1 MRFPPIV
8 YQTAFSTILL
18 AITLDLTAALKD
30 VRVRVPHAVRRS
42 EKAIL
47 KCFYDIEDDSLYS
60 VKWYKGRREF
70 YRYTPK
76 ETPPMKVFHFPGV
89 KVRRV
94 SSNESQV
101 VLDAVTMATSGKYSC
116 EVSADAPSF
125 HTLIAAAELEVIET
139 PHNAPFITGIRPRY
153 RVGDILRGNC
163 TSRHSR
169 PAANLTWTVNN
180 EEVNPALVRHHK
192 ILRDARNDMETA
204 IVGIHFVVTD
214 QHFDNGKLKL
224 RCSAQ
229 LHDVYWKT
237 TEKIVLEADLYP
249 KHGSVANGNH
259 VNPDDFYDQYAL
271 HEDHFHNKKNS
282 YLTQIQEFLFPFV
295 SSGGEEDG
303 SEGGME
309 DGGAAWR
316 GAGSSSCRPSASQSW
331 AAFGGSLLA
340 VLSWTLARQLVS
352 PLQAVTTKAGGAACN
367 TSGRCTIRRTSPFG
381 MRVIATKQMQKQ
393 KQRQL
398 EHRKSCLRVSNFSW
412 KGRGCGCGCECGC
425 RSECEN
431 GISSNSS
438 NSSKS
443 SSRCIRQLT

>member
-1 MRFPPIV
+1 MRFHQAV
-8 YQTAFSTILL
+8 YQMALTTILL
-18 AITLDLTAALKD
+18 AITIELASALRD
-30 VRVRVPHAVRRS
+30 VRVRVPHAVRRG
-42 EKAIL
+42 EKGIL

-139 PHNAPFITGIRPRY
+139 PHNAPFITGIRSRY

-180 EEVNPALVRHHK
+180 EEVNPSHVRHHK
-192 ILRDARNDMETA
+192 IVVDTRNDMQTS

-237 TEKIVLEADLYP
+237 TEKTILEADPFTKY
-249 KHGSVANGNH
+249 GSGGASGNR
-259 VNPDDFYDQYAL
+259 VSPDEFYDQYTL
-271 HEDHFHNKKNS
+271 HEDEQFHSKKNS
-282 YLTQIQEFLFPFV
+282 YLTQLQ
-295 SSGGEEDG
+295 GEEDDG
-303 SEGGME
+303 AEGAE

-316 GAGSSSCRPSASQSW
+316 GAGSGSSSCCPSQSL
-331 AAFGGSLLA
+331 AVSGSLLA
-340 VLSWTLARQLVS
+340 VLGWTLGRQLVS
-352 PLQAVTTKAGGAACN
+352 QLQAL
-367 TSGRCTIRRTSPFG
+367 TSGASKYSRRCTILRTHSG
-381 MRVIATKQMQKQ
+381 HMRVSATKQR
-393 KQRQL
+393 QRRAQGL
-398 EHRKSCLRVSNFSW
+398 QASNCSW
-412 KGRGCGCGCECGC
+412 RGCTLEKARGTG
-425 RSECEN
+425 
-431 GISSNSS
+431 
-438 NSSKS
+438 S
-443 SSRCIRQLT
+443 SSSSCIRQLT

>member
-1 MRFPPIV
+1 MAATTKS
-8 YQTAFSTILL
+8 QSESLL
-18 AITLDLTAALKD
+18 NGSNEAAVKTTQQGETTDDTMLKFLDYSSALRD
-30 VRVRVPHAVRRS
+30 VRVRVPHAVRRG

-89 KVRRV
+89 KVRRM

-101 VLDAVTMATSGKYSC
+101 VLDVVTMATSGKYSC

-180 EEVNPALVRHHK
+180 EEVNPSHVRHHK
-192 ILRDARNDMETA
+192 IIRDVRNDMETA

-229 LHDVYWKT
+229 LHDIYWKT
-237 TEKIVLEADLYP
+237 TEKTILEADPFTKY
-249 KHGSVANGNH
+249 GNGANGNR
-259 VNPDDFYDQYAL
+259 VSPDELYDQYTL
-271 HEDHFHNKKNS
+271 HEDEQFQSKKNS
-282 YLTQIQEFLFPFV
+282 YLTQLQ
-295 SSGGEEDG
+295 GEGDDD
-303 SEGGME
+303 GGMDGVE

-316 GAGSSSCRPSASQSW
+316 GVSSSSGCPSQSL
-331 AAFGGSLLA
+331 AVSASLLA
-340 VLSWTLARQLVS
+340 LLSWTLGKQLVVS
-352 PLQAVTTKAGGAACN
+352 VTKEFETRRVRH
-367 TSGRCTIRRTSPFG
+367 GRGMDELSHVDSLRMQG
-381 MRVIATKQMQKQ
+381 MRVRTTKRRRRQC
-393 KQRQL
+393 QRVL
-398 EHRKSCLRVSNFSW
+398 APCSW
-412 KGRGCGCGCECGC
+412 KGCTG
-425 RSECEN
+425 
-431 GISSNSS
+431 
-438 NSSKS
+438 
-443 SSRCIRQLT
+443 SRCIRQLT

>member
-1 MRFPPIV
+1 MRFPQIV
-8 YQTAFSTILL
+8 YQTALATLLL
-18 AITLDLTAALKD
+18 AITLELAEALRD

-89 KVRRV
+89 KVKRV

-192 ILRDARNDMETA
+192 IIRDSRNDMETA

-237 TEKIVLEADLYP
+237 TEKIVLEADLFA
-249 KHGSVANGNH
+249 KHGNVANGNH

-271 HEDHFHNKKNS
+271 HEDHLQNKKNS
-282 YLTQIQEFLFPFV
+282 YLTQLQ
-295 SSGGEEDG
+295 GEEDDG
-303 SEGGME
+303 SEGGLG

-316 GAGSSSCRPSASQSW
+316 GAGSSSSSARYPPNPSQSRW
-331 AAFGGSLLA
+331 MVGGSLMA

-352 PLQAVTTKAGGAACN
+352 PLQAMMTKAGGAACN
-367 TSGRCTIRRTSPFG
+367 TSGRCTIRRTRAVG
-381 MRVIATKQMQKQ
+381 MRVIATKQRQKHEEQ
-393 KQRQL
+393 EQQL
-398 EHRKSCLRVSNFSW
+398 HKSCLRVSKCSW
-412 KGRGCGCGCECGC
+412 KGTG
-425 RSECEN
+425 SECVC
-431 GISSNSS
+431 GIGRSN
-438 NSSKS
+438 
-443 SSRCIRQLT
+443 SRCIRQLT

>member
-1 MRFPPIV
+1 MRFPQIV
-8 YQTAFSTILL
+8 YQTALTTILL
-18 AITLDLTAALKD
+18 AITLELAEALRD

-89 KVRRV
+89 KVKRM

-139 PHNAPFITGIRPRY
+139 PHNAPFISGIRPRY

-180 EEVNPALVRHHK
+180 EEVNPSLVRHHK
-192 ILRDARNDMETA
+192 ILRDSRNDMETA

-229 LHDVYWKT
+229 LHDIYWKT
-237 TEKIVLEADLYP
+237 TEKIVLEADLFP
-249 KHGSVANGNH
+249 KHGGGNSGNH

-271 HEDHFHNKKNS
+271 HEDHLQNKKNS
-282 YLTQIQEFLFPFV
+282 YLTQLQ
-295 SSGGEEDG
+295 GEEDDG
-303 SEGGME
+303 TEGGLG

-316 GAGSSSCRPSASQSW
+316 GAGSSSSRSASQSRW
-331 AAFGGSLLA
+331 MVGGSLMA
-340 VLSWTLARQLVS
+340 VLSWTLARQLMS
-352 PLQAVTTKAGGAACN
+352 PLQAAMTKAGGAMCN
-367 TSGRCTIRRTSPFG
+367 TSGRCTIRRTGPGPGQGHGPLG
-381 MRVIATKQMQKQ
+381 MRVSVTKQRQRQRQ
-393 KQRQL
+393 KQR
-398 EHRKSCLRVSNFSW
+398 ERESCLRVSKSSW
-412 KGRGCGCGCECGC
+412 QGCGCGCDIG
-425 RSECEN
+425 RSN
-431 GISSNSS
+431 
-438 NSSKS
+438 
-443 SSRCIRQLT
+443 SRCIRQLT

>member
-1 MRFPPIV
+1 MRFPHNC
-8 YQTAFSTILL
+8 YQTILATIALL
-18 AITLDLTAALKD
+18 VTITIDYSSALRD
-30 VRVRVPHAVRRS
+30 VRVRVPHAVRRG

-89 KVRRV
+89 KVRRM

-101 VLDAVTMATSGKYSC
+101 VLDVVTMATSGKYSC

-180 EEVNPALVRHHK
+180 EEVNPSHVRHHK
-192 ILRDARNDMETA
+192 IIRDVRNDMETA

-229 LHDVYWKT
+229 LHDIYWKT
-237 TEKIVLEADLYP
+237 TEKTILEADPFTKY
-249 KHGSVANGNH
+249 GNGANGNR
-259 VNPDDFYDQYAL
+259 VSPDELYDQYTL
-271 HEDHFHNKKNS
+271 HEDEQFQSKKNS
-282 YLTQIQEFLFPFV
+282 YLTQLQDFLFHFV
-295 SSGGEEDG
+295 PSGEGDDD
-303 SEGGME
+303 GGMDGVE

-316 GAGSSSCRPSASQSW
+316 GVSSSSGCPSQSL
-331 AAFGGSLLA
+331 AVSASLLA
-340 VLSWTLARQLVS
+340 LLSWTLGKQLVVS
-352 PLQAVTTKAGGAACN
+352 VTKEFETRRVRH
-367 TSGRCTIRRTSPFG
+367 GRGMDELSHVDSLRMQG
-381 MRVIATKQMQKQ
+381 MRVRTTKRRRRQC
-393 KQRQL
+393 QRVL
-398 EHRKSCLRVSNFSW
+398 APCSW
-412 KGRGCGCGCECGC
+412 KGCTG
-425 RSECEN
+425 
-431 GISSNSS
+431 
-438 NSSKS
+438 
-443 SSRCIRQLT
+443 SRCIRQLT

>member
-1 MRFPPIV
+1 MRFHQVV
-8 YQTAFSTILL
+8 YQMALTTILL
-18 AITLDLTAALKD
+18 AITIELASALRD
-30 VRVRVPHAVRRS
+30 VRVRVPHAVRRG
-42 EKAIL
+42 EKGIL

-139 PHNAPFITGIRPRY
+139 PHNAPFITGIRSRY

-180 EEVNPALVRHHK
+180 EEVNPSHVRHHK
-192 ILRDARNDMETA
+192 IVVDTRNDMQTS

-237 TEKIVLEADLYP
+237 TEKTILEADPFTKY
-249 KHGSVANGNH
+249 GSGGASGNR
-259 VNPDDFYDQYAL
+259 VSPDEFYDQYTL
-271 HEDHFHNKKNS
+271 HEDEQFHSKKNS
-282 YLTQIQEFLFPFV
+282 YLTQLQ
-295 SSGGEEDG
+295 GEEDDG
-303 SEGGME
+303 AEGAE

-316 GAGSSSCRPSASQSW
+316 GAGSGSSSCCPSQSL
-331 AAFGGSLLA
+331 AVSGSLLA
-340 VLSWTLARQLVS
+340 VLGWTLGRQLVS
-352 PLQAVTTKAGGAACN
+352 QLQAL
-367 TSGRCTIRRTSPFG
+367 TSGASNNSRRCTILRTHSG
-381 MRVIATKQMQKQ
+381 HMRVSATKQR
-393 KQRQL
+393 QRRGQDL
-398 EHRKSCLRVSNFSW
+398 QASNCSW
-412 KGRGCGCGCECGC
+412 RGCTLEKTRGSGSG
-425 RSECEN
+425 
-431 GISSNSS
+431 
-438 NSSKS
+438 S
-443 SSRCIRQLT
+443 SSSCIRQLT

>member
-1 MRFPPIV
+1 MRFPRV
-8 YQTAFSTILL
+8 VCQTALATLLL
-18 AITLDLTAALKD
+18 AINFELIAALRD
-30 VRVRVPHAVRRS
+30 VRVRVPHAVRRN

-89 KVRRV
+89 KVRRM

-139 PHNAPFITGIRPRY
+139 PHNPPFITGIRARY

-180 EEVNPALVRHHK
+180 EEVNPSHVRHHK
-192 ILRDARNDMETA
+192 VIRESRNDLESS

-229 LHDVYWKT
+229 LHDIYWKT
-237 TEKIVLEADLYP
+237 TEKIVLEVDPFTKY
-249 KHGSVANGNH
+249 GNGANGNR
-259 VNPDDFYDQYAL
+259 VSPDEFYDQYTL
-271 HEDHFHNKKNS
+271 HEEDQFHSKKS
-282 YLTQIQEFLFPFV
+282 GLLTHLQ
-295 SSGGEEDG
+295 GEEDD
-303 SEGGME
+303 GMGNGVE

-316 GAGSSSCRPSASQSW
+316 GAGSSSSRPSPSW
-331 AAFGGSLLA
+331 AAGGGGLLLA
-340 VLSWTLARQLVS
+340 ALSWTLGRQLVS
-352 PLQAVTTKAGGAACN
+352 SPLDAASKTENVYNTCKAQNSRSQGNQCN
-367 TSGRCTIRRTSPFG
+367 QGRPGRRHCQIRRTHA
-381 MRVIATKQMQKQ
+381 MRVIATKHK
-393 KQRQL
+393 KG
-398 EHRKSCLRVSNFSW
+398 LRASDCSW
-412 KGRGCGCGCECGC
+412 QGC
-425 RSECEN
+425 STIT
-431 GISSNSS
+431 ISTNR
-438 NSSKS
+438 
-443 SSRCIRQLT
+443 SSRCTRQLT

>member
-1 MRFPPIV
+1 MRFLHV
-8 YQTAFSTILL
+8 FYQLAFLL
-18 AITLDLTAALKD
+18 AILIELSIALRD
-30 VRVRVPHAVRRS
+30 VRVRVPHAVRRG
-42 EKAIL
+42 EKAVL

-89 KVRRV
+89 KVRRT

-101 VLDAVTMATSGKYSC
+101 VLDSVTMSTSGKYSC

-180 EEVNPALVRHHK
+180 EEVNPSHVRHHK
-192 ILRDARNDMETA
+192 ILRDTRNEMETS

-214 QHFDNGKLKL
+214 QHFENGKLKL

-229 LHDVYWKT
+229 LHDIYWKT
-237 TEKIVLEADLYP
+237 TEKTILEADPFGKY
-249 KHGSVANGNH
+249 GGNGASGNR
-259 VNPDDFYDQYAL
+259 VSADEIYDQYTL
-271 HEDHFHNKKNS
+271 HEDEQFHNKKNS
-282 YLTQIQEFLFPFV
+282 YLTQLQ
-295 SSGGEEDG
+295 GEEDDG
-303 SEGGME
+303 ADGLE

-316 GAGSSSCRPSASQSW
+316 GVSSASSSSTLSLAPSGL
-331 AAFGGSLLA
+331 AATLLA
-340 VLSWTLARQLVS
+340 LLSWSLARQLVS
-352 PLQAVTTKAGGAACN
+352 QLAPITKHRPMRMRALQQDRQSQSKGLRAHC
-367 TSGRCTIRRTSPFG
+367 CTDS
-381 MRVIATKQMQKQ
+381 
-393 KQRQL
+393 
-398 EHRKSCLRVSNFSW
+398 
-412 KGRGCGCGCECGC
+412 
-425 RSECEN
+425 
-431 GISSNSS
+431 SSNSS
-438 NSSKS
+438 SSS
-443 SSRCIRQLT
+443 SSNNKGCSKECSRCIRQLT

>member
-1 MRFPPIV
+1 MRFPQIV
-8 YQTAFSTILL
+8 HQTALTTLLL
-18 AITLDLTAALKD
+18 AITLELTEALRD
-30 VRVRVPHAVRRS
+30 VRVRVPHAVRRT

-89 KVRRV
+89 KVRRM

-139 PHNAPFITGIRPRY
+139 PHNAPFIAGIRPRY

-180 EEVNPALVRHHK
+180 EEVNPSLVRHHK
-192 ILRDARNDMETA
+192 ILRDSRNEMETA

-237 TEKIVLEADLYP
+237 TEKIVLEADLFP
-249 KHGSVANGNH
+249 KHGSGPNGNH
-259 VNPDDFYDQYAL
+259 VSPDDFYDQYAL
-271 HEDHFHNKKNS
+271 HEDNSHNKKNS
-282 YLTQIQEFLFPFV
+282 YLTQLQ
-295 SSGGEEDG
+295 GEEDDG
-303 SEGGME
+303 TEGGLG

-316 GAGSSSCRPSASQSW
+316 GAGSSSSRPSPSQSCW
-331 AAFGGSLLA
+331 MVGGSLMA

-352 PLQAVTTKAGGAACN
+352 PLQAMMTKANGTTCN
-367 TSGRCTIRRTSPFG
+367 TSGRCTIRRTRPLG
-381 MRVIATKQMQKQ
+381 MRVIAA
-393 KQRQL
+393 KQRQHQQQQKQ
-398 EHRKSCLRVSNFSW
+398 EHHKSCLRVLKFSW
-412 KGRGCGCGCECGC
+412 KGCGCGC
-425 RSECEN
+425 
-431 GISSNSS
+431 GIGRTN
-438 NSSKS
+438 
-443 SSRCIRQLT
+443 SRCIRQLT

>member
-1 MRFPPIV
+1 MRFLQV
-8 YQTAFSTILL
+8 FYRTAFLLTL
-18 AITLDLTAALKD
+18 AIELSTALRD
-30 VRVRVPHAVRRS
+30 VRVRVPHAVRRG
-42 EKAIL
+42 EKAVL

-89 KVRRV
+89 KVRRA

-101 VLDAVTMATSGKYSC
+101 VLDAVTMPTSGKYSC

-180 EEVNPALVRHHK
+180 EEVNPSHVRHHK

-237 TEKIVLEADLYP
+237 TEKTILEADPFGKY
-249 KHGSVANGNH
+249 GGNGANGNR
-259 VNPDDFYDQYAL
+259 VSADEIYDQYTL
-271 HEDHFHNKKNS
+271 HEDEQFHSKKNS
-282 YLTQIQEFLFPFV
+282 YLTQLQ
-295 SSGGEEDG
+295 GEEDDVADG
-303 SEGGME
+303 LE

-316 GAGSSSCRPSASQSW
+316 GVSSSASSLQTV
-331 AAFGGSLLA
+331 AANAATATGTLLA
-340 VLSWTLARQLVS
+340 LLSWSLAGQLVS
-352 PLQAVTTKAGGAACN
+352 QLLQITKH
-367 TSGRCTIRRTSPFG
+367 RP
-381 MRVIATKQMQKQ
+381 MREGTYKT
-393 KQRQL
+393 QRQQQQQVD
-398 EHRKSCLRVSNFSW
+398 EPEQRQRLRAHNCTS
-412 KGRGCGCGCECGC
+412 KGC
-425 RSECEN
+425 
-431 GISSNSS
+431 
-438 NSSKS
+438 
-443 SSRCIRQLT
+443 SRCSRQLT

>member
-1 MRFPPIV
+1 E
-8 YQTAFSTILL
+8 
-18 AITLDLTAALKD
+18 LTDALRD
-30 VRVRVPHAVRRS
+30 VRVRVPHAVKRT

-76 ETPPMKVFHFPGV
+76 ENPPMKVFHFPGV
-89 KVRRV
+89 KVKRM

-139 PHNAPFITGIRPRY
+139 PHNPPFITGIRPRY

-180 EEVNPALVRHHK
+180 EEVNPAHVRHHK
-192 ILRDARNDMETA
+192 IIREPRNDLETS

-237 TEKIVLEADLYP
+237 TEKTVLEVDP
-249 KHGSVANGNH
+249 FTKMGNGPNGNR
-259 VNPDDFYDQYAL
+259 VSPDEFYDQYTL
-271 HEDHFHNKKNS
+271 HEDEQFHNKKNS
-282 YLTQIQEFLFPFV
+282 YLTQLQDFLFHFV
-295 SSGGEEDG
+295 PSGEEDDG
-303 SEGGME
+303 TNEGVE

-316 GAGSSSCRPSASQSW
+316 GPHSGSARPSPSW
-331 AAFGGSLLA
+331 AVGGCGSLLA
-340 VLSWTLARQLVS
+340 VLSWTLGRQLVS
-352 PLQAVTTKAGGAACN
+352 PLQRQVMSKAGGATCRPGTSRN
-367 TSGRCTIRRTSPFG
+367 TGSGFPDLVAVRRTNS
-381 MRVIATKQMQKQ
+381 MRVIATKHK
-393 KQRQL
+393 R
-398 EHRKSCLRVSNFSW
+398 SLRPSDCSW
-412 KGRGCGCGCECGC
+412 NGC
-425 RSECEN
+425 S
-431 GISSNSS
+431 ISSTNSS
-438 NSSKS
+438 S
-443 SSRCIRQLT
+443 SSRCMRQLT

>member
-1 MRFPPIV
+1 
-8 YQTAFSTILL
+8 
-18 AITLDLTAALKD
+18 ITVLIFAEFCRALRD
-30 VRVRVPHAVRRS
+30 VRVRVPHAVRRG
-42 EKAIL
+42 EKAVL

-89 KVRRV
+89 KVRRTA
-94 SSNESQV
+94 SNESQV
-101 VLDAVTMATSGKYSC
+101 VLDAVTMPTSGKYSC

-180 EEVNPALVRHHK
+180 EEVNPSHVRHHK
-192 ILRDARNDMETA
+192 ILRDTRNEMETS

-214 QHFDNGKLKL
+214 QHFENGKLKL

-237 TEKIVLEADLYP
+237 TEKTILEADPYG
-249 KHGSVANGNH
+249 KYGTAGASGNR
-259 VNPDDFYDQYAL
+259 VSPDELYDQYSI
-271 HEDHFHNKKNS
+271 HEDDQFHIKKNS
-282 YLTQIQEFLFPFV
+282 YLTQLQDFFFHFV
-295 SSGGEEDG
+295 PSGEEDDG
-303 SEGGME
+303 VEGLE

-316 GAGSSSCRPSASQSW
+316 GVSSGSSSCSSTRQSAAH
-331 AAFGGSLLA
+331 AALLLA
-340 VLSWTLARQLVS
+340 LLGCALLGQLVS
-352 PLQAVTTKAGGAACN
+352 QLTAA
-367 TSGRCTIRRTSPFG
+367 
-381 MRVIATKQMQKQ
+381 IATKQHMPMRAEEAAAEGQAAQKEH
-393 KQRQL
+393 QRQ
-398 EHRKSCLRVSNFSW
+398 SLRVGSNRNSYGSGSGSGS
-412 KGRGCGCGCECGC
+412 KACG
-425 RSECEN
+425 
-431 GISSNSS
+431 
-438 NSSKS
+438 
-443 SSRCIRQLT
+443 RCIRQLT

>member
-1 MRFPPIV
+1 E
-8 YQTAFSTILL
+8 L
-18 AITLDLTAALKD
+18 AEALRD

-153 RVGDILRGNC
+153 QVGDILRGNC

-169 PAANLTWTVNN
+169 PAANLTWTVN
-180 EEVNPALVRHHK
+180 PALVRHHK
-192 ILRDARNDMETA
+192 IIRDSRNDMETA

-237 TEKIVLEADLYP
+237 TEKIVLETDRFA
-249 KHGSVANGNH
+249 KHGNVANGNH

-271 HEDHFHNKKNS
+271 HEDHLQNKKNS
-282 YLTQIQEFLFPFV
+282 YLTQLQEFLSYHFV
-295 SSGGEEDG
+295 PSGEEDDG
-303 SEGGME
+303 SEGGLG

-316 GAGSSSCRPSASQSW
+316 GADSSSSSIRYPPNPSQSRW
-331 AAFGGSLLA
+331 LVGGSLMA

-352 PLQAVTTKAGGAACN
+352 PLQAMMTKAGGAASN
-367 TSGRCTIRRTSPFG
+367 TSERCTIRRTRAVG
-381 MRVIATKQMQKQ
+381 MRVIATKQRQKQ
-393 KQRQL
+393 QEQEQEQELHKT
-398 EHRKSCLRVSNFSW
+398 CLRVSKCSW
-412 KGRGCGCGCECGC
+412 KGYGCGWECGCGIG
-425 RSECEN
+425 RSN
-431 GISSNSS
+431 
-438 NSSKS
+438 
-443 SSRCIRQLT
+443 SRCIRQLT

>member
-1 MRFPPIV
+1 MV
-8 YQTAFSTILL
+8 LL
-18 AITLDLTAALKD
+18 EGLFLIFLCYFLISELISALRD
-30 VRVRVPHAVRRS
+30 VRVRVPHAVRRN

-89 KVRRV
+89 KVRRM

-139 PHNAPFITGIRPRY
+139 PHNPPFITGIRARY

-180 EEVNPALVRHHK
+180 EEVNPSHVRHHK
-192 ILRDARNDMETA
+192 VIRESRNDLESS

-229 LHDVYWKT
+229 LHDIYWKT
-237 TEKIVLEADLYP
+237 TEKTVLEVDPFTKY
-249 KHGSVANGNH
+249 GNGANGNR
-259 VNPDDFYDQYAL
+259 VSPDEFYDQYTL
-271 HEDHFHNKKNS
+271 HEEDQFHSKKNGF
-282 YLTQIQEFLFPFV
+282 LTHLQDLFYFV
-295 SSGGEEDG
+295 FPGEEDDG
-303 SEGGME
+303 IDNGVE

-316 GAGSSSCRPSASQSW
+316 GAGSSSSRPSQSW
-331 AAFGGSLLA
+331 AAGGGGLLLA
-340 VLSWTLARQLVS
+340 ALSWTLGRQLVS
-352 PLQAVTTKAGGAACN
+352 SPLQAASKIESVCN
-367 TSGRCTIRRTSPFG
+367 TCKTQNSRSQGTQGRPGRRHCQIRRTQG
-381 MRVIATKQMQKQ
+381 MRVIATKHK
-393 KQRQL
+393 R
-398 EHRKSCLRVSNFSW
+398 CLRASDCSW
-412 KGRGCGCGCECGC
+412 QGCSTITISTNRSGRCT
-425 RSECEN
+425 
-431 GISSNSS
+431 
-438 NSSKS
+438 
-443 SSRCIRQLT
+443 RQLT

>member
-1 MRFPPIV
+1 MRFPQNAH
-8 YQTAFSTILL
+8 QTALTTILL
-18 AITLDLTAALKD
+18 ALTLEMTAALRD

-204 IVGIHFVVTD
+204 VVGIHFVVTD

-237 TEKIVLEADLYP
+237 TEKIVLEADLFP
-249 KHGSVANGNH
+249 KHGTGANGNH

-271 HEDHFHNKKNS
+271 HEDHLHNKKNS
-282 YLTQIQEFLFPFV
+282 YLTQLQEFFFYHFV
-295 SSGGEEDG
+295 PSGEEDDG
-303 SEGGME
+303 SEGGLG

-316 GAGSSSCRPSASQSW
+316 GAGSSSSRLSPSSSQSCW
-331 AAFGGSLLA
+331 MVGWSLMA

-352 PLQAVTTKAGGAACN
+352 PLQSMMTKTDGATCN
-367 TSGRCTIRRTSPFG
+367 MRERCTSRRTRPHG
-381 MRVIATKQMQKQ
+381 MRVSATKQKQ
-393 KQRQL
+393 KQEQRQMQQG
-398 EHRKSCLRVSNFSW
+398 HCKCCLRVSKSSW
-412 KGRGCGCGCECGC
+412 KGRGYVCGCGYG
-425 RSECEN
+425 RIN
-431 GISSNSS
+431 
-438 NSSKS
+438 
-443 SSRCIRQLT
+443 SRCIRQLT

>member
-1 MRFPPIV
+1 MRFHQVV
-8 YQTAFSTILL
+8 YQMALTTILL
-18 AITLDLTAALKD
+18 AITIDLASALRD
-30 VRVRVPHAVRRS
+30 VRVRVPHAVRRG
-42 EKAIL
+42 EKGIL

-139 PHNAPFITGIRPRY
+139 PHNAPFITGIRSRY

-180 EEVNPALVRHHK
+180 EEVNPSHVRHHK
-192 ILRDARNDMETA
+192 IVVDARNDMQTS

-237 TEKIVLEADLYP
+237 TEKTILEADPFTKY
-249 KHGSVANGNH
+249 GSGGASGNR
-259 VNPDDFYDQYAL
+259 VSPDEFYDQYTL
-271 HEDHFHNKKNS
+271 HEDEQFHSKKNS
-282 YLTQIQEFLFPFV
+282 YLTQLQ
-295 SSGGEEDG
+295 GEEDDG
-303 SEGGME
+303 AEGAE

-316 GAGSSSCRPSASQSW
+316 GAGSGSSSCCPSQSL
-331 AAFGGSLLA
+331 AVSGSLLA
-340 VLSWTLARQLVS
+340 VLGWTLGRQLVS
-352 PLQAVTTKAGGAACN
+352 QLQAL
-367 TSGRCTIRRTSPFG
+367 TSGASNNSRRCIILRTHSG
-381 MRVIATKQMQKQ
+381 HMRVSATKQR
-393 KQRQL
+393 QRRQA
-398 EHRKSCLRVSNFSW
+398 SNCSW
-412 KGRGCGCGCECGC
+412 RGCTFEKTRGSG
-425 RSECEN
+425 
-431 GISSNSS
+431 
-438 NSSKS
+438 S
-443 SSRCIRQLT
+443 SSSSCIRQLT

>member
-1 MRFPPIV
+1 MRFLQTV
-8 YQTAFSTILL
+8 YQTALTTILL
-18 AITLDLTAALKD
+18 AITLELTEALKD
-30 VRVRVPHAVRRS
+30 VRVRIPHAVRRS

-139 PHNAPFITGIRPRY
+139 PHNAPFISGIRPRY

-180 EEVNPALVRHHK
+180 EEVNPSLVRHHK
-192 ILRDARNDMETA
+192 VLRDARNEMETA
-204 IVGIHFVVTD
+204 IVGIHFVVTE
-214 QHFDNGKLKL
+214 QHFENGKLKL

-237 TEKIVLEADLYP
+237 TEKIVLETDLFP
-249 KHGSVANGNH
+249 KHGNGANGNH

-271 HEDHFHNKKNS
+271 HEDNFHNKKNS
-282 YLTQIQEFLFPFV
+282 YLTQLQDFFFHFV
-295 SSGGEEDG
+295 PSGEEDDG
-303 SEGGME
+303 TEGGGLE

-316 GAGSSSCRPSASQSW
+316 GAGSSSCRPSPSQSW
-331 AAFGGSLLA
+331 AAVGSLVA
-340 VLSWTLARQLVS
+340 VVLSWTLARQLVS
-352 PLQAVTTKAGGAACN
+352 PLQAVTAMTKAGGAACN
-367 TSGRCTIRRTSPFG
+367 TSGRCTIRRTRAVG
-381 MRVIATKQMQKQ
+381 MRVSATKG
-393 KQRQL
+393 
-398 EHRKSCLRVSNFSW
+398 HRKSCLRVSKCSW
-412 KGRGCGCGCECGC
+412 KGCECGCECG
-425 RSECEN
+425 RT
-431 GISSNSS
+431 NS
-438 NSSKS
+438 
-443 SSRCIRQLT
+443 RYMRQLT

>member
-1 MRFPPIV
+1 ELI
-8 YQTAFSTILL
+8 
-18 AITLDLTAALKD
+18 AALRD
-30 VRVRVPHAVRRS
+30 VRVRVPHAVRRN

-89 KVRRV
+89 KVRRM

-125 HTLIAAAELEVIET
+125 HTLIAAAELEVIEV
-139 PHNAPFITGIRPRY
+139 PHNPPFITGIRPRY

-180 EEVNPALVRHHK
+180 EEVNPAHVRRHK
-192 ILRDARNDMETA
+192 IVRETRNDLETS

-214 QHFDNGKLKL
+214 QHFDNGKLKVSSKLSIHGTHSTKLIPDPRLQL

-229 LHDVYWKT
+229 LHDIYWKT
-237 TEKIVLEADLYP
+237 TEKTVLEVDP
-249 KHGSVANGNH
+249 FSKFGNGANGNR
-259 VNPDDFYDQYAL
+259 VNPDEFYDQYTL
-271 HEDHFHNKKNS
+271 HEDEQFPSKKNG
-282 YLTQIQEFLFPFV
+282 YLTQLQDFFFHFV
-295 SSGGEEDG
+295 PSGEEDDG
-303 SEGGME
+303 TGEGAE

-316 GAGSSSCRPSASQSW
+316 GARSPGSRPSHSW
-331 AAFGGSLLA
+331 AAIGGGGGLLLLLTAAFSL
-340 VLSWTLARQLVS
+340 TGGGQLVPPS
-352 PLQAVTTKAGGAACN
+352 KAGGGANCN
-367 TSGRCTIRRTSPFG
+367 TDRIRIRKRGKCHSGRRC
-381 MRVIATKQMQKQ
+381 MRAVATKHQMG
-393 KQRQL
+393 
-398 EHRKSCLRVSNFSW
+398 LRA
-412 KGRGCGCGCECGC
+412 
-425 RSECEN
+425 SECIWN
-431 GISSNSS
+431 GCCCCCTNRG
-438 NSSKS
+438 
-443 SSRCIRQLT
+443 SRCIRQLT

>member
-1 MRFPPIV
+1 MRFLQTV
-8 YQTAFSTILL
+8 YQTALTTFLL
-18 AITLDLTAALKD
+18 AITLELSEALKD
-30 VRVRVPHAVRRS
+30 VRVRIPHAVRRS

-139 PHNAPFITGIRPRY
+139 PHNAPFISGIRPRY

-192 ILRDARNDMETA
+192 VLRDARNEMETA

-237 TEKIVLEADLYP
+237 TEKIVLETDLFP
-249 KHGSVANGNH
+249 KHGNGANGNH

-271 HEDHFHNKKNS
+271 HEDSHFHNKKNS
-282 YLTQIQEFLFPFV
+282 YLTQLQ
-295 SSGGEEDG
+295 GEEDDG
-303 SEGGME
+303 TEGGLE

-331 AAFGGSLLA
+331 ALGGSLVAA

-352 PLQAVTTKAGGAACN
+352 PLQAMVVMTKAGGAACN
-367 TSGRCTIRRTSPFG
+367 TSERCTIRRTGAVG
-381 MRVIATKQMQKQ
+381 MRVIATKG
-393 KQRQL
+393 
-398 EHRKSCLRVSNFSW
+398 HPKSCLRVSKCSW
-412 KGRGCGCGCECGC
+412 KGCGCECG
-425 RSECEN
+425 RTN
-431 GISSNSS
+431 
-438 NSSKS
+438 
-443 SSRCIRQLT
+443 SRCIRQLT

>member
-1 MRFPPIV
+1 MRFHQVV
-8 YQTAFSTILL
+8 YQMALTTILL
-18 AITLDLTAALKD
+18 AITIDLASALRD
-30 VRVRVPHAVRRS
+30 VRVRVPHAVRRG
-42 EKAIL
+42 EKGIL

-139 PHNAPFITGIRPRY
+139 PHNAPFITGIRSRY

-180 EEVNPALVRHHK
+180 EEVNPSHVRHHK
-192 ILRDARNDMETA
+192 IVVDARNDMQTS

-237 TEKIVLEADLYP
+237 TEKTILEADPFTKY
-249 KHGSVANGNH
+249 GSGGASGNR
-259 VNPDDFYDQYAL
+259 VSPDEFYDQYTL
-271 HEDHFHNKKNS
+271 HEDEQFHSKKNS
-282 YLTQIQEFLFPFV
+282 YLTQLQDFLFH
-295 SSGGEEDG
+295 SSGEEDDG
-303 SEGGME
+303 AEGAE

-316 GAGSSSCRPSASQSW
+316 GAGSGSSSCCPSQSL
-331 AAFGGSLLA
+331 AVSGSLLA
-340 VLSWTLARQLVS
+340 VLGWTLGRQLVS
-352 PLQAVTTKAGGAACN
+352 QLQAL
-367 TSGRCTIRRTSPFG
+367 TSGASNNSRRCIILRTHSG
-381 MRVIATKQMQKQ
+381 HMRVSATKQR
-393 KQRQL
+393 QRRQA
-398 EHRKSCLRVSNFSW
+398 SNCSW
-412 KGRGCGCGCECGC
+412 RGCTFEKTRGSG
-425 RSECEN
+425 
-431 GISSNSS
+431 
-438 NSSKS
+438 S
-443 SSRCIRQLT
+443 SSSSCIRQLT

>member
-1 MRFPPIV
+1 MRFPQV
-8 YQTAFSTILL
+8 FYQMALTTILL
-18 AITLDLTAALKD
+18 TITIELASALRD
-30 VRVRVPHAVRRS
+30 VRVRVPHAVRRG
-42 EKAIL
+42 EKGIL

-139 PHNAPFITGIRPRY
+139 PHNAPFITGIRSRY

-180 EEVNPALVRHHK
+180 EEVNPSHVRHHK
-192 ILRDARNDMETA
+192 IVVETRNDMQTS

-237 TEKIVLEADLYP
+237 TEKTILEADPFTKY
-249 KHGSVANGNH
+249 GSGGASGNR
-259 VNPDDFYDQYAL
+259 VSPDEFYDQYT
-271 HEDHFHNKKNS
+271 HEDEQFHSKKNS
-282 YLTQIQEFLFPFV
+282 YLTQLQDFLFH
-295 SSGGEEDG
+295 SSGEEDDG
-303 SEGGME
+303 AEGAE

-316 GAGSSSCRPSASQSW
+316 GVGSGSSSCCPSQSL
-331 AAFGGSLLA
+331 AVSGSLLA
-340 VLSWTLARQLVS
+340 VLGWTLGRQLVS
-352 PLQAVTTKAGGAACN
+352 QLQAL
-367 TSGRCTIRRTSPFG
+367 TSGAGIAASGTTSSNRRCTSHRTHSG
-381 MRVIATKQMQKQ
+381 HMRVSATKQR
-393 KQRQL
+393 QRRV
-398 EHRKSCLRVSNFSW
+398 HGLRASDCSW
-412 KGRGCGCGCECGC
+412 RGCKIG
-425 RSECEN
+425 RTNDSN
-431 GISSNSS
+431 NSS
-438 NSSKS
+438 SS
-443 SSRCIRQLT
+443 CIRQLT

>member
-1 MRFPPIV
+1 MIKMRFLQIF
-8 YQTAFSTILL
+8 YQLVFLFTISVE
-18 AITLDLTAALKD
+18 ISALRD
-30 VRVRVPHAVRRS
+30 VRVRVPHAVRRG
-42 EKAIL
+42 EKAML

-70 YRYTPK
+70 YRFTPK

-89 KVRRV
+89 KVRRS

-101 VLDAVTMATSGKYSC
+101 VLDAVTMQTSGKYSC

-139 PHNAPFITGIRPRY
+139 PHNAPFINGIRPRY

-180 EEVNPALVRHHK
+180 EEVNPSHVRHHK
-192 ILRDARNDMETA
+192 ILRDIRNDMETS

-237 TEKIVLEADLYP
+237 TEKTILEADPFGKY
-249 KHGSVANGNH
+249 GSSGASGNR
-259 VNPDDFYDQYAL
+259 VGADEIYDQYTL
-271 HEDHFHNKKNS
+271 HEDEQFHSKKNS
-282 YLTQIQEFLFPFV
+282 YLTQLQ
-295 SSGGEEDG
+295 GEEDDG
-303 SEGGME
+303 ADGLE

-316 GAGSSSCRPSASQSW
+316 GVSSASSQSVTV
-331 AAFGGSLLA
+331 GGATATATLLA
-340 VLSWTLARQLVS
+340 LLSWSLGRQLGS
-352 PLQAVTTKAGGAACN
+352 QLAPITKNRPMRAEAV
-367 TSGRCTIRRTSPFG
+367 
-381 MRVIATKQMQKQ
+381 VVQQ
-393 KQRQL
+393 KQRQ
-398 EHRKSCLRVSNFSW
+398 RLRVPN
-412 KGRGCGCGCECGC
+412 C
-425 RSECEN
+425 RSCTCT
-431 GISSNSS
+431 
-438 NSSKS
+438 SSKEC
-443 SSRCIRQLT
+443 SRCSRQLT

>member
-1 MRFPPIV
+1 MRFLHV
-8 YQTAFSTILL
+8 FYQLAFLLTILIEL
-18 AITLDLTAALKD
+18 SIALRD
-30 VRVRVPHAVRRS
+30 VRVRVPHAVRRG
-42 EKAIL
+42 EKAVL

-89 KVRRV
+89 KVRRT

-101 VLDAVTMATSGKYSC
+101 VLDAVTMSTSGKYSC

-180 EEVNPALVRHHK
+180 EEVNPSHVRHHK
-192 ILRDARNDMETA
+192 ILRDTRNEMETS

-214 QHFDNGKLKL
+214 QHFENGKLKL

-237 TEKIVLEADLYP
+237 TEKTILEADPFGKY
-249 KHGSVANGNH
+249 GGNGASGNR
-259 VNPDDFYDQYAL
+259 VSADEIYDQYTL
-271 HEDHFHNKKNS
+271 HEDEQFHSKKNS
-282 YLTQIQEFLFPFV
+282 YLTQLQ
-295 SSGGEEDG
+295 GEEDDG
-303 SEGGME
+303 ADGLE

-316 GAGSSSCRPSASQSW
+316 GVSSSSSSTASLAPTAM
-331 AAFGGSLLA
+331 AATLLA
-340 VLSWTLARQLVS
+340 LLSWSLARQLVS
-352 PLQAVTTKAGGAACN
+352 QLAPITKHRHMRAQQDLQWSKGLRAH
-367 TSGRCTIRRTSPFG
+367 SCTDS
-381 MRVIATKQMQKQ
+381 
-393 KQRQL
+393 
-398 EHRKSCLRVSNFSW
+398 
-412 KGRGCGCGCECGC
+412 
-425 RSECEN
+425 
-431 GISSNSS
+431 SSNSS
-438 NSSKS
+438 SSNNKGCS
-443 SSRCIRQLT
+443 KGCSRCIRQLT